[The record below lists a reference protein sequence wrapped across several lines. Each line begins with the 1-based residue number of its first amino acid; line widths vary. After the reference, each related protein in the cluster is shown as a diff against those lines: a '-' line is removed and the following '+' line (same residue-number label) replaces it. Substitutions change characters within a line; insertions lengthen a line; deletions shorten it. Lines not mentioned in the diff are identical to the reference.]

1 MTLYV
6 KTTADKYR
14 LPLAVAESKEELAQ
28 MLGISKESVRSGF
41 SHKHSTYYTVE
52 VEDDGKQQDPDR

>member
-14 LPLAVAESKEELAQ
+14 LPLAVAESKKELAD
-28 MLGISKESVRSGF
+28 MLGISLNTVICSF
-41 SHKHSTYYTVE
+41 SRHLSTYYQVE
-52 VEDDGKQQDPDR
+52 VDDDKE

>member
-28 MLGISKESVRSGF
+28 MLGLTKESVRSGF
-41 SHKHSTYYTVE
+41 SHKHGTYYSVE
-52 VEDDGKQQDPDR
+52 VDEDDKQ

>member
-14 LPLAVAESKEELAQ
+14 LPLAVADSKEELAQ
-28 MLGISKESVRSGF
+28 MLGTTKESVRSAF
-41 SHKHSTYYTVE
+41 SHKSGTFYMVE
-52 VEDDGKQQDPDR
+52 VEDDGKQ